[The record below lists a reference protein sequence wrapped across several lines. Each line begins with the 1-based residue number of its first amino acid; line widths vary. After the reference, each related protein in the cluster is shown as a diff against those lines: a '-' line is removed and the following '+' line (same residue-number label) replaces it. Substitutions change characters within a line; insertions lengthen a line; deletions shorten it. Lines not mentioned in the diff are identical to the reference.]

1 MLATAPTGELALT
14 AMSGDKYFFCASLL
28 VAIANLATSFTARAS
43 AADDDGAG
51 KGPAVTFSGTHRARL
66 ESLNPQFRPGLG
78 ANDSGLALRTT
89 LKVDVAWPK
98 WQFVG
103 ELMDSRLELT
113 DRQSVLGTGNVNT
126 LEPIEIVA
134 VRKWSGIFGSDS
146 SANLRLGRITVDLS
160 TRRLIPRNGYRN
172 TTNSF
177 VGADWQWQ
185 GANEQ
190 RLRTFYMKPT
200 PILPRDR
207 EALYGNDQEID
218 DVAHGTIVR
227 GIQYGRPLTSRRDRI
242 EGMWIGLNDTESTT
256 HRNLDTWVVRLVR
269 PAASGQWN
277 YDVEYMHQRGHTRN
291 VAVALTTRL
300 NHEASSWHFEAGY
313 TFSADWSPR
322 FTLIFDTASGDSDPN
337 DTQSGRFDRL
347 FGPARPDFGPVG
359 LYGPTMTRSN
369 MNSPAL
375 RVLMEPLPDW
385 RVNATYRAFRLES
398 ARDAWVATGLRDAS
412 GQSGRSV
419 GRQLEVNFFWR
430 PSGRRVSADVGFA
443 RFSKGSFV
451 RSVEPSLGETSLYY
465 YAAMNIAFGQ

>member
-1 MLATAPTGELALT
+1 MF
-14 AMSGDKYFFCASLL
+14 GDKNIFFTGLL
-28 VAIANLATSFTARAS
+28 VAFAGLATSLAAHAS
-43 AADDDGAG
+43 GADDDAVGNR
-51 KGPAVTFSGTHRARL
+51 PTVTFSGTHRVRL

-190 RLRTFYMKPT
+190 RLRTFYIRPT
-200 PILPRDR
+200 TILPGDR
-207 EALYGNDQEID
+207 EALYGNDHEID
-218 DVAHGTIVR
+218 DVAHRTIVR
-227 GIQYGRPLTSRRDRI
+227 GIQYGRPLTARRDRF
-242 EGMWIGLNDTESTT
+242 EGMWIGLNDAESTT
-256 HRNLDTWVVRLVR
+256 HRNLDTWVARLVR

-277 YDVEYMHQRGHTRN
+277 YDVEYMHQRGRTRN
-291 VAVALTTRL
+291 VAVAPATTL
-300 NHEASSWHFEAGY
+300 DHEASSWHVEAGY
-313 TFSADWSPR
+313 TFLADWSPR
-322 FTLIFDTASGDSDPN
+322 ITLIFDTASGDDDPT
-337 DTQSGRFDRL
+337 DAESGRFDRL

-359 LYGPTMTRSN
+359 LYGPTLTRSN
-369 MNSPAL
+369 INSPAL
-375 RVLMEPLPDW
+375 RVLIEPLPDW

-398 ARDAWVATGLRDAS
+398 ERDAWVATGLRDVS

-419 GRQLEVNFFWR
+419 GRQLEVNFSWR
-430 PSGRRVSADVGFA
+430 PSRRRVSGDFGFA
-443 RFSKGSFV
+443 RLSKGSFI
-451 RSVEPSLGETSLYY
+451 RSLEPSLGKTSLYY